1 MSVDLRYNTHDHI
14 RTPYH
19 PRTMERGTDPWKDQL
34 TDSQIEKL
42 FKCMKTFMIFDPEM
56 PLQLQLTFLYI
67 ASHDGCHKQ
76 AMEAALGYSNA
87 AGSRNTD
94 YLAEIHR
101 YKNKPGLKLI
111 SKERDPSNLR
121 RYQLVLTKSG
131 KQLVDTLKEQLYG

>member
-1 MSVDLRYNTHDHI
+1 MSVDLRYNTLVHI

-34 TDSQIEKL
+34 TDSQMEKL
-42 FKCMKTFMIFDPEM
+42 FKCLKTFMIFDPEM

>member
-1 MSVDLRYNTHDHI
+1 MLVELCYSTLVQPDNHH
-14 RTPYH
+14 H

-34 TDSQIEKL
+34 TDSEMDRL
-42 FKCMKTFMIFDPEM
+42 FKCLKTFMLFDPEM

>member
-1 MSVDLRYNTHDHI
+1 MSVDLRYNTHVHT

-19 PRTMERGTDPWKDQL
+19 PRTMERATDPWKDQL

>member
-1 MSVDLRYNTHDHI
+1 
-14 RTPYH
+14 
-19 PRTMERGTDPWKDQL
+19 MERGSDPFKKTL
-34 TDSQIEKL
+34 TDNDMNRL
-42 FKCMKTFMIFDPEM
+42 FQCMEEFVKFDPEM

-76 AMEAALGYSNA
+76 ALEEELGYSNA

>member
-1 MSVDLRYNTHDHI
+1 
-14 RTPYH
+14 
-19 PRTMERGTDPWKDQL
+19 MERGADPWKDQL
-34 TDSQIEKL
+34 TDSQMLKL
-42 FKCMKTFMIFDPEM
+42 FKCMKKFMVLDPEM

-101 YKNKPGLKLI
+101 YKEKPGLHLI

>member
-1 MSVDLRYNTHDHI
+1 MA
-14 RTPYH
+14 
-19 PRTMERGTDPWKDQL
+19 
-34 TDSQIEKL
+34 KL
-42 FKCMKTFMIFDPEM
+42 ALVIDRFRKLDNELPCQT
-56 PLQLQLTFLYI
+56 LATFLYI

-76 AMEAALGYSNA
+76 AMEAELGYSNA

>member
-1 MSVDLRYNTHDHI
+1 
-14 RTPYH
+14 
-19 PRTMERGTDPWKDQL
+19 
-34 TDSQIEKL
+34 
-42 FKCMKTFMIFDPEM
+42 MKTFMIFDPEM

-94 YLAEIHR
+94 HLAEIHR

>member
-1 MSVDLRYNTHDHI
+1 MEPLSNQCTDGRLEKVFEAFDLLRLF
-14 RTPYH
+14 
-19 PRTMERGTDPWKDQL
+19 EREIPGQL
-34 TDSQIEKL
+34 VS
-42 FKCMKTFMIFDPEM
+42 C
-56 PLQLQLTFLYI
+56 FLYI

>member
-1 MSVDLRYNTHDHI
+1 MLVELCYSTLVQPDNNH
-14 RTPYH
+14 H

-42 FKCMKTFMIFDPEM
+42 FKTMKTFMIFDPEM

-87 AGSRNTD
+87 AGRRNTD
-94 YLAEIHR
+94 Y
-101 YKNKPGLKLI
+101 
-111 SKERDPSNLR
+111 
-121 RYQLVLTKSG
+121 
-131 KQLVDTLKEQLYG
+131 

>member
-1 MSVDLRYNTHDHI
+1 MNRLFQC
-14 RTPYH
+14 
-19 PRTMERGTDPWKDQL
+19 MEEFVK
-34 TDSQIEKL
+34 
-42 FKCMKTFMIFDPEM
+42 FDPEM

-67 ASHDGCHKQ
+67 ASNDGCHKQ
-76 AMEAALGYSNA
+76 ALEEELGYSNA

-101 YKNKPGLKLI
+101 YKNKPVLKLI

>member
-1 MSVDLRYNTHDHI
+1 
-14 RTPYH
+14 
-19 PRTMERGTDPWKDQL
+19 MERGTDPWKDQL
-34 TDSQIEKL
+34 TDSQMHKL
-42 FKCMKTFMIFDPEM
+42 FKCMKKFMMFDPEM

-101 YKNKPGLKLI
+101 YKEKAGLNLI

-121 RYQLVLTKSG
+121 RYQLVLTKQG
-131 KQLVDTLKEQLYG
+131 KALIDDLKETLYD